1 MALIY
6 FLGNELVHFLLLN
19 AANCPYILG
28 TVRGGALMP
37 RISDFQAKEVVNV
50 ENGKRLGHIGD
61 LDVNLSSG
69 KIDNLIIPGTGKI
82 MGLFGKENDI
92 VVPWNNIVR
101 IGADVILVRFYTEH
115 NSTIKSEE

>member
-1 MALIY
+1 
-6 FLGNELVHFLLLN
+6 
-19 AANCPYILG
+19 
-28 TVRGGALMP
+28 MP